1 MAIDRHNEMATCP
14 AQGYEGRMS
23 DSRNPLTPA
32 WRTSLADLALSASCA
47 EADQAADL
55 LRQLHELLLRVPQPW
70 AGERGIS
77 AEPGRFTAMLDAGAC
92 ASAALLLVA
101 GRAGYMVSQGL
112 GGRVMATVT
121 LGGSGGEV
129 SSEGADLALA
139 LTGALAEALSRV
151 GQEERP
157 VLRSSTSQRLN

>member
-1 MAIDRHNEMATCP
+1 MAE
-14 AQGYEGRMS
+14 S
-23 DSRNPLTPA
+23 SNPITTV
-32 WRTSLADLALSASCA
+32 WRAGMADLSLSASCA
-47 EADQAADL
+47 EGNQAADL
-55 LRQLHELLLRVPQPW
+55 LRQLYDLLRGAPIPW
-70 AGERGIS
+70 TGARDIATERV
-77 AEPGRFTAMLDAGAC
+77 RFAAMLEAGAC

-121 LGGSGGEV
+121 LGAGGGEV

-151 GQEERP
+151 GLDERP
-157 VLRSSTSQRLN
+157 VLHSMSSQRLN

>member
-1 MAIDRHNEMATCP
+1 
-14 AQGYEGRMS
+14 MS

-32 WRTSLADLALSASCA
+32 WRASLADLALSASCA
-47 EADQAADL
+47 EVDQAPDL
-55 LRQLHELLLRVPQPW
+55 LRQLHELLLGAPTPW
-70 AGERGIS
+70 TDA
-77 AEPGRFTAMLDAGAC
+77 PGNTDESRRLAAMLDAGAC
-92 ASAALLLVA
+92 ASAALLLVT

>member
-1 MAIDRHNEMATCP
+1 MAESI
-14 AQGYEGRMS
+14 
-23 DSRNPLTPA
+23 NPSTRA
-32 WRTSLADLALSASCA
+32 WRARMADLALSASSA
-47 EADQAADL
+47 EVDQAAEL

-70 AGERGIS
+70 ALERGIS
-77 AEPGRFTAMLDAGAC
+77 AEPGRFAAILKAGAC
-92 ASAALLLVA
+92 ASAALLLVT
-101 GRAGYMVSQGL
+101 GRSGYMVSQGL

-151 GQEERP
+151 GQDERP
-157 VLRSSTSQRLN
+157 VLHSVTSQRLN